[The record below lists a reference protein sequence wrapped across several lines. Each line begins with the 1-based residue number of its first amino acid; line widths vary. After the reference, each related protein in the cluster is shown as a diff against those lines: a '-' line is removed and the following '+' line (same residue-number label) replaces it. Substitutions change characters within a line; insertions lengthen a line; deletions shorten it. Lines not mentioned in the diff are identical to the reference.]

1 MREAHLRDAVAL
13 CSLLSFL
20 EKEVG
25 CVLYP
30 PPPHPLSPLPPPL
43 QPPPPISGGPVLFL
57 AEYCM
62 NHVTDIQLVDSVA
75 ADVWWPSN
83 K

>member
-20 EKEVG
+20 EEEVG

-30 PPPHPLSPLPPPL
+30 PA
-43 QPPPPISGGPVLFL
+43 PPPPQKPPSPPFPKSGEP
-57 AEYCM
+57 ECM
-62 NHVTDIQLVDSVA
+62 TARMEMIWLYVA
-75 ADVWWPSN
+75 FASIV
-83 K
+83 